1 MNHFIENLVV
11 LILCLLLWA
20 CTTTQT
26 TMTTT
31 KTPSQPNTS
40 GTVVRRAADN
50 LTYTVDSLVLKPN
63 PYSSLVELDTRFGTM
78 KIELFFDAQEHRGN
92 FIKLAKSN
100 YYDSL
105 LFHRVIKGFM
115 AQGGDPDSRNAAPG
129 VRLGNGGPS
138 YKIPAEIGQH
148 YYHIKGA
155 LAAARTS
162 DAMNPERQS
171 SGSQF
176 YIVQGS
182 RVSPEQLDKNE
193 RTHNIVYTQRQR
205 QLYTRL
211 GGSPQLDMKYTGF
224 GRVYEGLDIIDS
236 LAQQPTDAYSRPSE
250 DLHMQVRV
258 IR

>member
-1 MNHFIENLVV
+1 MNLFLKNSF
-11 LILCLLLWA
+11 LLLLCFVFWA

-26 TMTTT
+26 TTTTTT
-31 KTPSQPNTS
+31 KNPNTS
-40 GTVVRRAADN
+40 GTIVRKAPN
-50 LTYTVDSLVLKPN
+50 VTYTPDTLVLKPD

-92 FIKLAKSN
+92 FVKLAKEN

-115 AQGGDPDSRNAAPG
+115 AQGGDPESRHAAAG
-129 VRLGNGGPS
+129 LRLGNGGPS

-205 QLYTRL
+205 ELYTRL
-211 GGSPQLDMKYTGF
+211 GGSPQLDMKYTVF
-224 GRVYEGLDIIDS
+224 GRVYEGLDVIDS
-236 LAQQPTDAYSRPSE
+236 LAQQPTDAYSRPVE
-250 DLHMQVRV
+250 DLRMKVRV
-258 IR
+258 TRE

>member
-1 MNHFIENLVV
+1 MNHLLESLS
-11 LILCLLLWA
+11 LLTLCLFLGA

-26 TMTTT
+26 TTTT
-31 KTPSQPNTS
+31 TTSTPNTS
-40 GTVVRRAADN
+40 RTIVRKAPN
-50 LTYTVDSLVLKPN
+50 VTYTLDTLVLQPD
-63 PYSSLVELDTRFGTM
+63 PYSSLVELETRFGTM

-92 FIKLAKSN
+92 FIKLANEN

-115 AQGGDPDSRNAAPG
+115 AQGGDPESRNAAPG
-129 VRLGNGGPS
+129 ARLGNGGPS

-155 LAAARTS
+155 LAAARTG
-162 DAMNPERQS
+162 DNMNPERQS

-176 YIVQGS
+176 YIVHGS

-205 QLYTRL
+205 ELYTRL
-211 GGSPQLDMKYTGF
+211 GGSPQLDMKYTVF
-224 GRVYEGLDIIDS
+224 GRVYEGLNIIDS
-236 LAQQPTDAYSRPSE
+236 LALQPTDAYSRPNQ
-250 DLHMQVRV
+250 DLHMKVRV
-258 IR
+258 IRE